1 MQGNNFLKQNS
12 QHRVCKTGDSVKTG
26 KNSKRP
32 KDKHNGID
40 EKGICVDLNTNMN
53 SS

>member
-1 MQGNNFLKQNS
+1 MRENNFLKQNN
-12 QHRVCKTGDSVKTG
+12 QHRVCKTRGFCKNWK

-40 EKGICVDLNTNMN
+40 EKEFV
-53 SS
+53 

>member
-1 MQGNNFLKQNS
+1 MRENNFLKQNS
-12 QHRVCKTGDSVKTG
+12 QHRVCKTGDSVKLE

-40 EKGICVDLNTNMN
+40 EKEFV
-53 SS
+53 

>member
-1 MQGNNFLKQNS
+1 MRENNFLKQNS
-12 QHRVCKTGDSVKTG
+12 QHRECKTGDSVKTV

-40 EKGICVDLNTNMN
+40 KKEFV
-53 SS
+53 